1 MRKLLCLLALAAA
14 LMGAAGARADVG
26 PPVHVRILGE
36 PRAAE
41 PGVPFDGQF
50 QITSDVPLVLDGMK
64 VAGKG
69 WAQISLAVSPQA
81 SVEKSRPVVVDFSV
95 VTDDPA
101 QWLEL
106 SFSVNG
112 VPVTR
117 SFDLSAASIA
127 KLNKP
132 GALVSVEPTGD
143 VPELTDETRV
153 SPEPMPYEAKAKS
166 DVAPGSP
173 DKSRSIR
180 VHGRFVYR
188 RSDGVTVGV
197 DGATVHVRDNNA
209 PFWADEPCNMVTDA
223 QGWYDK
229 TFVWE
234 PGVFDAEPDLFLTFS
249 ASNWGISFIT
259 NPAWGGNPTYGYDAY
274 EWETATDWNY
284 TGSDKDYGWL
294 EPGDLGDHP
303 ALHILTNIV
312 RAWRWWHNNGYDLPS
327 VITNWPSGATGAFY
341 NGQIHISTGEQW
353 YEDTA
358 VHEYAHHW
366 VEHFAL
372 SPAPFYCNGLC
383 DNDGGCGHCLWCPE
397 TDNISFTEGFPD
409 MLGDVVPRSFGATY
423 GVAAMSAMD
432 VESLGMCFGT
442 YADPTKTEG
451 LLAAVIRDI
460 GDDTNDDHAAF
471 PETDA
476 LSLGWGP
483 ILTCIDLDT
492 PTTAWSFLAAFRNR
506 YPAYSEA
513 LWSTAKNCGYEIDM
527 AAPGAVTGL
536 YSTSHATTG
545 SSTDATID
553 LAWNRAVDDVS
564 GVRGYG
570 LAIAGGIGLPT
581 ADMDIGDVTSYT
593 TPPLAAGTYYF
604 SIRTLDRSGKWS
616 GTYAWAGPYTV
627 RAPLAA
633 NLAFY
638 QYPGW
643 SHVVVPRPAP
653 DAAYNS
659 VPEPAR
665 LTGDAA
671 ATWCSI
677 GLWNSGESSTGS
689 SHEMRAYV
697 DGSWAL
703 FGLAGALP
711 GYGGQYWV
719 NAALGGIRGG
729 RHTFEARLDAT
740 ELVAETNE
748 TDNRWAHQWVWSPTT
763 LTPNVPTVRSAPPI
777 KTAGWDAVTDGS
789 PLYFNVDG
797 LRMSGASW
805 WDVAVLRPLSPLNDR
820 DLVLYPASTG
830 AGAGFDTPLAGS
842 YSGSNLDAV
851 IVNHNWTG
859 SGTPYDLGVENYDE
873 RSENY
878 EITHVTN
885 KDIAYG
891 DSVTVSFGQDQML
904 RIWEFSI
911 DASQVG
917 PVSITV
923 DTAPANGMLHAQWLN
938 SDFHTGSLYTPSY
951 WANTNAAG
959 RARMDLNIP
968 AWGYNA
974 LVVYRDPNWTTGNL
988 PITVTIEI
996 GRTPPDFIPMPL
1008 AGWHAPMV
1016 PRAAADGTP
1025 TSVPAPT
1032 MLFGNS
1038 YSTYFNAAIRNHSAG
1053 SSIQSV
1059 DANIMFDG
1067 ESGAGIGWGPFP
1079 ANTTISY
1086 NWDFPWPVRGG
1097 RHMLTWKTDY
1107 SNANEEIHED
1117 NNAYGEQWVWSPLV
1131 LANNSPVYRAAP
1143 PNPYGGW
1150 TDLSTSE
1157 PFYPNCDGLQMP
1169 GGGGYW
1175 HAVAAMPTT
1184 AESDVDLQLHPA
1196 SDGAKSGFAEQ
1207 LVGSYWGG
1215 DSSDYVL
1222 ANFNVVSNNAVPYD
1236 VGVTRAAG
1244 TDYYVAESTA
1254 TNGWLTFPNDI
1265 YGPYTML
1272 NGRILDIYE
1281 MYLPAG
1287 QLGIHLMNV
1296 EGSVDWGVTL
1306 HRADMG
1312 YQGKSDALGQSFAY
1326 GGAGGDELLVV
1337 DVPATGYYCLAVW
1350 KRSSVDLWQIG
1361 TYKLLIKPMWA
1372 SGVDGDVPLPKAT
1385 ALVDITPNPFNP
1397 QTKVTYDL
1405 AHEGPVRLEV
1415 YDVQGHLVRTLV
1427 GGSRGVG
1434 RHVET
1439 WNGIADDGSRVASG
1453 VYLARLTADGVTG
1466 MMKMMLLK

>member
-1 MRKLLCLLALAAA
+1 MRKLQSHRLQCFLLGALVV
-14 LMGAAGARADVG
+14 LGATSARADVR
-26 PPVHVRILGE
+26 PPVSVKLLGE
-36 PRAAE
+36 PRPAE
-41 PGVPFDGQF
+41 AGVPFTGQL
-50 QITSDVPLVLDGMK
+50 QITTGVPGILGKLAF
-64 VAGKG
+64 AGSG
-69 WAQISLAVSPQA
+69 WDLLSLSAAPET
-81 SVEKSRPVVVDFSV
+81 SVDKDRPLILDFSV
-95 VTDDPA
+95 VTVDPEKA
-101 QWLEL
+101 LE
-106 SFSVNG
+106 FTFEFDG
-112 VPVTR
+112 VPMTR
-117 SFDLSAASIA
+117 RFDLSPAEIASM
-127 KLNKP
+127 LQP
-132 GALVSVEPTGD
+132 GTTMPVKPTGGV
-143 VPELTDETRV
+143 VPPSGGMKE
-153 SPEPMPYEAKAKS
+153 SPE
-166 DVAPGSP
+166 APAFDAPALPQGASP
-173 DKSRSIR
+173 DKARTIR
-180 VHGRFVYR
+180 VHGRFTYQR
-188 RSDGVTVGV
+188 PDGTTIGA
-197 DGATVHVRDNNA
+197 DGLYV
-209 PFWADEPCNMVTDA
+209 WIADENVPFPAVTHVTAVTDA
-223 QGWYDK
+223 QGYYDASFSW
-229 TFVWE
+229 T
-234 PGVFDAEPDLFLTFS
+234 PGIFDAEPD
-249 ASNWGISFIT
+249 ISVMFE
-259 NPAWGGNPTYGYDAY
+259 AGGPNALVYRGDWVFTEYYQWKTPTTWD
-274 EWETATDWNY
+274 Y
-284 TGSDKDYGWL
+284 TGTDLDFGWQQPSDFSQ
-294 EPGDLGDHP
+294 HP
-303 ALHILTNIV
+303 ALHIMTTLGRT
-312 RAWRWWHNNGYDLPS
+312 WRWLNAHGYDTPGPWCQ
-327 VITNWPSGATGAFY
+327 WPSALPGDAYYDGT
-341 NGQIHISTGEQW
+341 IHIGTDSQW
-353 YEDTA
+353 NEDTLS
-358 VHEYAHHW
+358 HEFAHHW
-366 VEHFAL
+366 VETYAL

-383 DNDGGCGHCLWCPE
+383 DDSGGCGHCLWCPE
-397 TDNISFTEGFPD
+397 TDNISFTEGFPN
-409 MLGDVVPRSFGATY
+409 LIGDVVPRSFEASY
-423 GVAAMSAMD
+423 GVAAMSDRD

-451 LLAAVIRDI
+451 FLAAVIRDI

-476 LSLGWGP
+476 LALGWGP

-492 PTTAWSFLAAFRNR
+492 PTTAWSFLTAFRNR
-506 YPAYSEA
+506 YPAYTEA
-513 LWSTAKNCGYEIDM
+513 LWSTAKNCSYEIDL
-527 AAPGAVTGL
+527 APPSNVTGL
-536 YSTSHATTG
+536 YSLSHATTG
-545 SSTDATID
+545 DSPDATID
-553 LAWNRAVDDVS
+553 LAWVRAGDDVS
-564 GVRGYG
+564 GIKGY
-570 LAIAGGIGLPT
+570 AITISGGFELPT
-581 ADMDIGDVTSYT
+581 TDMDLGDVTSYT
-593 TPPLAAGTYYF
+593 TPPLAPGTYYF
-604 SIRTLDRSGKWS
+604 SIRTLDRSGKW
-616 GTYAWAGPYTV
+616 GTSYAWSGPYTV
-627 RAPLAA
+627 RATAGA

-638 QYPGW
+638 QFPGW
-643 SHVVVPRPAP
+643 SRPAVPRATA
-653 DAAYNS
+653 DASLAS
-659 VPEPAR
+659 APEPTT

-671 ATWCSI
+671 ATWANL
-677 GLWNSGESSTGS
+677 GMWNSGEVNTGAPQLFYLNVDS
-689 SHEMRAYV
+689 ETHLWGYSPDINPHYSQYV
-697 DGSWAL
+697 AN
-703 FGLAGALP
+703 
-711 GYGGQYWV
+711 GGPMW
-719 NAALGGIRGG
+719 IRGG
-729 RHTFEARLDAT
+729 RHTFEAQLD
-740 ELVAETNE
+740 VSGVIAETNE
-748 TDNRWAHQWVWSPTT
+748 TDNRWAHQWVWTPTT
-763 LTPNVPTVRSAPPI
+763 LPPNVPVVRAAPPI

-805 WDVAVLRPLSPLNDR
+805 WDVAVLRPLSPVNDR

-830 AGAGFDTPLAGS
+830 AAAGFDTPIVGS

-859 SGTPYDLGVENYDE
+859 SGTPYDLGVENYDG

-885 KDIAYG
+885 QDIAYG
-891 DSVTVSFGQDQML
+891 DSVTVTFGQDQML

-911 DASQVG
+911 DTTQVG

-923 DTAPANGMLHAQWLN
+923 DTAPANGMVHAQWLN

-968 AWGYNA
+968 SWGYNA

-1053 SSIQSV
+1053 SSPQSV

-1067 ESGAGIGWGPFP
+1067 DWGAWIGWGPFA
-1079 ANTTISY
+1079 ANTTASY
-1086 NWDFPWPVRGG
+1086 NWEFPWSIPGG
-1097 RHMLTWKTDY
+1097 RHMLTWRTDF

-1117 NNAYGEQWVWSPLV
+1117 NNAYGEQWIWSPLDLV
-1131 LANNSPVYRAAP
+1131 NNTPVYRVSP
-1143 PNPYGGW
+1143 PNPFGGW
-1150 TDLSTSE
+1150 TELSTSE
-1157 PFYPNCDGLQMP
+1157 PFYPNCDGLRMP

-1175 HAVAAMPTT
+1175 HAVAAMPE
-1184 AESDVDLQLHPA
+1184 AAGSDVDLQLHPA
-1196 SDGAKSGFAEQ
+1196 SDGAKSGFAEH

-1244 TDYYVAESTA
+1244 ADHYVAESTA

-1265 YGPYTML
+1265 YGPYTMP
-1272 NGRILDIYE
+1272 NGRILDLYE

-1287 QLGIHLMNV
+1287 QHGIHLMNL

-1306 HRADMG
+1306 HRANMG

-1326 GGAGGDELLVV
+1326 GGAGGNELLVV
-1337 DVPATGYYCLAVW
+1337 DIPATGYYCLAVW

-1372 SGVDGDVPLPKAT
+1372 SGVDGDVPSPKAT

-1405 AHEGPVRLEV
+1405 AHEGPVRLEI
-1415 YDVQGHLVRTLV
+1415 YDVQGRLVRTLV
-1427 GGSRGVG
+1427 AGSRGVG

-1439 WNGIADDGSRVASG
+1439 WNGVADDGSRVASG

>member
-14 LMGAAGARADVG
+14 LLGAAGARADVG

-50 QITSDVPLVLDGMK
+50 QITSDVPLVLDDMRF
-64 VAGKG
+64 AGKG
-69 WAQISLAVSPQA
+69 WTEIAMAVSPQV
-81 SVEKSRPVVVDFSV
+81 SVEKGRPLVVDFSV
-95 VTDDPA
+95 VADDPA

-127 KLNKP
+127 KLGKP
-132 GALVSVEPTGD
+132 RALASVTPTGD
-143 VPELTDETRV
+143 VPELTDESRL
-153 SPEPMPYEAKAKS
+153 SPEPMKTAGEYRQVEGGN
-166 DVAPGSP
+166 V
-173 DKSRSIR
+173 DKSRSVR
-180 VHGRFVYR
+180 VHGRLVYR
-188 RSDGVTVGV
+188 RSDGTLVGV
-197 DGATVHVRDNNA
+197 DTAWVSLIDAND
-209 PFWADEPCNMVTDA
+209 PFPENTLIGMNTDA
-223 QGWYDK
+223 QGWYDM
-229 TFVWE
+229 TFTWV
-234 PGVFDAEPDLFLTFS
+234 PHVFDAEPDLAMEFYS
-249 ASNWGISFIT
+249 GNARVSVQ
-259 NPAWGGNPTYGYDAY
+259 NPAWVGNPYIYQGSYLWQSDTSWDF
-274 EWETATDWNY
+274 
-284 TGSDKDYGWL
+284 TGSDLDFGWL
-294 EPGDLGDHP
+294 EPSDLSDHP
-303 ALHILTNIV
+303 ALHLLTNLS
-312 RAWRWWHNNGYDLPS
+312 RTWRWWMNNGYETPHL
-327 VITNWPSGATGAFY
+327 TCNWPNGATGAFY
-341 NGQIHISTGEQW
+341 NGQMYVSTGEQW
-353 YEDTA
+353 NEDM
-358 VHEYAHHW
+358 VSHEFAHHW
-366 VEHFAL
+366 VENYAL

-383 DNDGGCGHCLWCPE
+383 DNNGCGHCLWCPE

-409 MLGDVVPRSFGATY
+409 MLGDVIPRSYGASY
-423 GVAAMSAMD
+423 GLAALTVMD
-432 VESLGMCFGT
+432 VESLGQCFGT

-451 LLAAVIRDI
+451 MLAAVIRDI

-476 LSLGWGP
+476 LALGWGP

-527 AAPGAVTGL
+527 AAPAAVTGL

-545 SSTDATID
+545 NSPDATID
-553 LAWNRAVDDVS
+553 LAWTRAIDDVS
-564 GVRGYG
+564 GIKGYG
-570 LAIAGGIGLPT
+570 ITIAGGIGLPT
-581 ADMDIGDVTSYT
+581 TDMDLGDVTSYT
-593 TPPLAAGTYYF
+593 TPPLAPGTYYF
-604 SIRTLDRSGKWS
+604 SIRTLDRSGKWGAS
-616 GTYAWAGPYTV
+616 YAWSGPYTV
-627 RAPLAA
+627 RATLGA

-638 QYPGW
+638 QFPGW
-643 SHVVVPRPAP
+643 SRVAVPRSTA
-653 DAAYNS
+653 DASLAS
-659 VPEPAR
+659 VLEPTT

-671 ATWCSI
+671 ATWANL
-677 GLWNSGESSTGS
+677 GLWNSGEVNTG
-689 SHEMRAYV
+689 APQLFYLNV
-697 DGSWAL
+697 DSETHLWGYSPDINPHYTQY
-703 FGLAGALP
+703 LAN
-711 GYGGQYWV
+711 GGPMW
-719 NAALGGIRGG
+719 IRGG
-729 RHTFEARLDAT
+729 RHTFEAQLD
-740 ELVAETNE
+740 VSGVIAETNE
-748 TDNRWAHQWVWSPTT
+748 NDNRWAHQWVWTPTT
-763 LTPNVPTVRSAPPI
+763 LPRNVPVVRAAPPI

-805 WDVAVLRPLSPLNDR
+805 WDVAVLRPLSPVNDR

-859 SGTPYDLGVENYDE
+859 SGTPYDLGVENYDG

-885 KDIAYG
+885 QDIAYG
-891 DSVTVSFGQDQML
+891 DSVTVTFGQDQML

-911 DASQVG
+911 DTTQVG

-923 DTAPANGMLHAQWLN
+923 DTAPANGMVHAQWLN

-968 AWGYNA
+968 SWGYNA

-1053 SSIQSV
+1053 SSPQSV

-1067 ESGAGIGWGPFP
+1067 DWGAWIGWGPFA
-1079 ANTTISY
+1079 ANTTASY
-1086 NWDFPWPVRGG
+1086 NWEFPWSIPGG
-1097 RHMLTWKTDY
+1097 RHMLTWRTDF

-1117 NNAYGEQWVWSPLV
+1117 NNAYGEQWVWSPLDLV
-1131 LANNSPVYRAAP
+1131 NNTPVYRVSP
-1143 PNPYGGW
+1143 PNPFGGW
-1150 TDLSTSE
+1150 TELSTSE
-1157 PFYPNCDGLQMP
+1157 PFYPNCDGLRMP

-1175 HAVAAMPTT
+1175 HAVAAMPE
-1184 AESDVDLQLHPA
+1184 AAGSDVDLQLHPA
-1196 SDGAKSGFAEQ
+1196 SDGAKSGFAEH

-1244 TDYYVAESTA
+1244 TDHYVAESTA

-1265 YGPYTML
+1265 YGPYTMP
-1272 NGRILDIYE
+1272 NGRILDLHE

-1287 QLGIHLMNV
+1287 QHGIHLMNV

-1326 GGAGGDELLVV
+1326 GGAGGNELLVV

-1361 TYKLLIKPMWA
+1361 TYKLLVKPMWA
-1372 SGVDGDVPLPKAT
+1372 SGVEGELPSPKAT

-1427 GGSRGVG
+1427 AGSRGVG

-1439 WNGIADDGSRVASG
+1439 WNGVADDGSRVASG